1 MSYFDY
7 QPMSNDP
14 SLQNSVLEWIDQF
27 QVDDRPDTF
36 NDLFNG
42 LAIYQLLNRI
52 DITIWPKSKIYS
64 GPQSEDQSIEN
75 FNNVISG
82 LEQFYQQKLDVIANN
97 HTARIDVVRMVM
109 NRDSR
114 SLFEVV
120 ELVMGVV
127 INCEEK
133 QEYIERMLDLEEKT
147 QEDLK
152 KLIEKALHRLSV
164 EMSEASQISDS
175 TAHMEMQ
182 QTIERLERERKLLR
196 EKSLEYENE
205 NKQLR

>member
-175 TAHMEMQ
+175 TAHLEMQ

>member
-1 MSYFDY
+1 M
-7 QPMSNDP
+7 
-14 SLQNSVLEWIDQF
+14 
-27 QVDDRPDTF
+27 
-36 NDLFNG
+36 
-42 LAIYQLLNRI
+42 
-52 DITIWPKSKIYS
+52 
-64 GPQSEDQSIEN
+64 
-75 FNNVISG
+75 
-82 LEQFYQQKLDVIANN
+82 
-97 HTARIDVVRMVM
+97 RMVM

-175 TAHMEMQ
+175 TAHLEMQ
-182 QTIERLERERKLLR
+182 
-196 EKSLEYENE
+196 
-205 NKQLR
+205 